1 MKGIQF
7 EYVGKKSDITQAVT
21 VSSERATKGAASGS
35 QFIEVGTNV
44 KQRTKT
50 ASHVKSLVKHLIRWC
65 QDHEASITTSVKGL
79 CEGTLTKRTA
89 SSLRAI
95 LAAYQPETFL
105 VASELLTE
113 VEHQY
118 GPVSDVLITAEAE
131 LTYRGYVLNP
141 VFTKGIGNSFV
152 AGGAV

>member
-1 MKGIQF
+1 M
-7 EYVGKKSDITQAVT
+7 
-21 VSSERATKGAASGS
+21 R
-35 QFIEVGTNV
+35 
-44 KQRTKT
+44 
-50 ASHVKSLVKHLIRWC
+50 
-65 QDHEASITTSVKGL
+65 GL